1 MECRGMSG
9 MLDERGENQI
19 KKQAQGDMVV
29 ILNQFKHK
37 RRLVK
42 LYRYGMY
49 AALVISCIIFTL
61 VGLYQLDHRIPS
73 TIYVRAGMEQSFHL
87 NIPATGSIMDVA
99 NGGESN
105 IPKER
110 ITIDLNRPVTMK
122 TGALNKYSMR
132 VFLFGFLPLKN
143 VDIQVV
149 DNYELIPGGEPV
161 GIYLK
166 AKGVLVIGVGDF
178 TDTQGT
184 GHSPAKNLLKTG
196 DYIQK
201 LDGTEIQSKDD
212 LIKRVEASQG
222 RKIKLEILRGDAVLV
237 KEIQPIKD
245 QSGRYKIGVWVRD
258 NAQGIGTMTFVD
270 QNGRFGALGHGI
282 SDVDTSVLMDITG
295 GSLYETKIIDV
306 VKGHSGAPGE
316 MTGLIVY
323 SKDKMLGDIY
333 ENSARGVYGYLNQKG
348 KRISK
353 SQAMPVGFKHEIKKG
368 PAQIICTIEDE
379 PCMYDVEITAIHL
392 EHDNINRGIELKVT
406 DEELLKKTGGIVQ
419 GMSGAPIIQD
429 GKIIGAVT
437 HVLIQDCKKGYGIFI
452 EHMLE
457 H

>member
-1 MECRGMSG
+1 

-19 KKQAQGDMVV
+19 KKQAQEDMVV
-29 ILNQFKHK
+29 ILNQFKQK
-37 RRLVK
+37 RRLIK
-42 LYRYGMY
+42 WYRYGMY

-105 IPKER
+105 IPRER

-122 TGALNKYSMR
+122 TGALNKYSMQ
-132 VFLFGFLPLKN
+132 VLLFGFLPLKN

-149 DNYELIPGGEPV
+149 EDYELIPGGEPV

-166 AKGVLVIGVGDF
+166 TRGVLVIGVGDY
-178 TDTQGT
+178 TDQQGT
-184 GHSPAKNLLKTG
+184 LQSPSKNILKTG

-222 RKIKLEILRGDAVLV
+222 RKISLEILRGDVILV
-237 KEIQPIKD
+237 KELQPVKD
-245 QSGRYKIGVWVRD
+245 QSGKYKIGAWVRD

-270 QNGRFGALGHGI
+270 SNGRFGALGHGI
-282 SDVDTSVLMDITG
+282 SDVDTSVLMNIYG
-295 GSLYETKIIDV
+295 GSLYETEIIDV
-306 VKGHSGAPGE
+306 VKGHNGAPGE

-323 SKDKMLGDIY
+323 SKDKMLGEIY

-348 KRISK
+348 KKISK
-353 SQAMPVGFKHEIKKG
+353 SQEAMPVGFKHEIKKG

-419 GMSGAPIIQD
+419 GMSGSPIIQD
-429 GKIIGAVT
+429 GKIVGAVT
-437 HVLIQDCKKGYGIFI
+437 HVMVNNPTRGYGIFI
-452 EHMLE
+452 ENMLE